1 MLRLGLRKLAARRFQ
16 QEAVPMAAAGQLVES
31 RLVPGHPNNL
41 QYQQLYRSSFSAIV
55 TSLACSQLVR
65 LESGCRGVRLAWR
78 QCGSLAPRRRWLAA
92 AAEAPAAAARQQT
105 IAQQQQEQPL
115 ITEPEHPPSPLERLM
130 QHARL
135 THLAQELWG
144 QVVRRGDTVVD
155 ATCGNGHDTAYLAQ
169 AVGSGGTVHAFDVQ
183 PAAIEAA
190 RAAVGAA
197 VPADQAPEV
206 HFHLASH
213 AEMRERLG
221 CTACASLV
229 VFNLGYLPGSDKA
242 TTTQAGSTLAAVQ
255 AACDVLKPG
264 GLLSILCYTGHP
276 GGVEEYEAVRAL
288 LGQLPPSG
296 WVSSET
302 RLLNR
307 PAAPILL
314 LAWKRG

>member
-1 MLRLGLRKLAARRFQ
+1 MPPGRQVA
-16 QEAVPMAAAGQLVES
+16 AAAGS
-31 RLVPGHPNNL
+31 P
-41 QYQQLYRSSFSAIV
+41 
-55 TSLACSQLVR
+55 
-65 LESGCRGVRLAWR
+65 
-78 QCGSLAPRRRWLAA
+78 
-92 AAEAPAAAARQQT
+92 PAAAVSQQPVDP
-105 IAQQQQEQPL
+105 QQQPPAVR
-115 ITEPEHPPSPLERLM
+115 EPEDPPSPFERLM

-135 THLAQELWG
+135 THIAQELWV

-169 AVGSGGTVHAFDVQ
+169 AVGSTGTVHAFDIQ
-183 PAAIEAA
+183 SAAIEATQ
-190 RAAVGAA
+190 AAVAAA
-197 VPADQAPEV
+197 VPSGPVPAV
-206 HFHLASH
+206 HYHLASH

-242 TTTQAGSTLAAVQ
+242 TTTQASSTLAAVE
-255 AACDVLKPG
+255 AACEVLRPG

-276 GGVEEYEAVRAL
+276 GGMEEYEAVRARV
-288 LGQLPPSG
+288 GQLPPSG

-314 LAWKRG
+314 LVWKRA